1 VRTVQPYPITV
12 LNILLL
18 TGRKNDDLKIESS
31 VENKRNRRL
40 KIPRFL
46 ELNRVYKLI
55 AKRQSQQ
62 TNTILNVPDI
72 FSKKAANPW
81 DNILVKKQNLSKI
94 LKYFSTLLD
103 NNLIWT
109 INYNTNT
116 NLSFD

>member
-1 VRTVQPYPITV
+1 
-12 LNILLL
+12 L